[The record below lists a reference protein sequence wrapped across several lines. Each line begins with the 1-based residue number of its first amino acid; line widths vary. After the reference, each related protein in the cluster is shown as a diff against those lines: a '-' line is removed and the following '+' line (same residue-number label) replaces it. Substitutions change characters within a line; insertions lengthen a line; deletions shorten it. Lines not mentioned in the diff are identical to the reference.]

1 MQFCIRESFSN
12 FMMITLDELIV
23 HLRTSLAQRKLPHW
37 HGGFKTRIAY
47 GHCAEQNNS
56 FRATLLVLNVERSRC
71 KEEITNSEP
80 LGVVPRKNPCYD
92 GVCD

>member
-1 MQFCIRESFSN
+1 MHFCICESFSN
-12 FMMITLDELIV
+12 FMMIALDELIV

-56 FRATLLVLNVERSRC
+56 FRATLLVLNIERESQLDPGVDATRRAPGV
-71 KEEITNSEP
+71 SE
-80 LGVVPRKNPCYD
+80 LFICHRLS
-92 GVCD
+92 